1 MAIQMVLGDIIRT
14 SARRLPEK
22 LALVFRG
29 RRFTYGELNDRVN
42 RLANGISRLGFKP
55 GDRISILLS
64 NCSEYIELL
73 FALAKS
79 GITAVPVNFRFV
91 GNEIEYIVN
100 NSESQFLIYGEEFQ
114 DSVQAVKDNFK
125 FIGEKGY
132 LYVGANPPVYAHSY
146 EEFIDN
152 SSPEEPAVDVKEDD
166 TFYFGYTS
174 GTTGFPKGAIRSHR
188 CNYTL
193 FLATNAAFGLC
204 EEDVSLII
212 MPLFHSNSIWF
223 CLAQLLA
230 GGTIYLYP
238 SGGFNP
244 REILEIIEREKITF
258 SSLVPTMYTLILNLP
273 DKEKYDTSSLRVLL
287 TSSAPL
293 MTKTKEDILAF
304 FKYVSLFEGYGATES
319 GLVTTLRPKD
329 QFRKVRCCGQAC
341 SSVAVKILDPEGKE
355 VGPGVVGEL
364 FSRSPYQFEG
374 YYKMPQADR
383 DAFRGEWFS
392 AGDMAAYDAEGY
404 YYIVDRKKDM
414 IISGGE
420 NIYPTE
426 IDDILSK
433 HPKVLEAAVIGVPDE
448 KWGEAVKA
456 VVILKKEAQAT
467 EEELIRYCKE
477 RLAGYKVP
485 KSIDFVAEMP
495 KSPTGKILK
504 RQLREAY
511 WKAFEVKI

>member
-1 MAIQMVLGDIIRT
+1 MAIQMVIGDIIRT
-14 SARRLPEK
+14 SARRLPDK
-22 LALVFRG
+22 LAVVFRG
-29 RRFTYGELNDRVN
+29 KRFTYGQLNDRVN
-42 RLANGISRLGFKP
+42 RLANGINKLGFKQ
-55 GDRISILLS
+55 GDRISILLY
-64 NCSEYIELL
+64 NCNEYIEIL
-73 FALAKS
+73 FALAKL

-91 GNEIEYIVN
+91 GSEIEYIVN

-114 DSVQAVKDNFK
+114 PNVHQVKDNFE
-125 FIGEKGY
+125 FIGPKGY
-132 LYVGANPPVYAHSY
+132 LYVGTNPPEYAQSY
-146 EEFIDN
+146 EEFLKTN
-152 SSPEEPAVDVKEDD
+152 SPEEAQVDVTEED

-174 GTTGFPKGAIRSHR
+174 GTTGFPKGAVRSHR

-193 FLATNAAFGLC
+193 FLAVNATFGLS
-204 EEDVSLII
+204 EEDLSLLI

-223 CLAQLLA
+223 ALAQLMA
-230 GGTIYLYP
+230 GGTIYIYP
-238 SGGFNP
+238 SGRFNP
-244 REILEIIEREKITF
+244 REILEIIAEEKVTF
-258 SSLVPTMYTLILNLP
+258 SSLVPTMYTLIFNLP
-273 DKEKYDTSSLRVLL
+273 DKEKYDTNSLRILL

-293 MTKTKEDILAF
+293 MTKTKEEILAF
-304 FKYVSLFEGYGATES
+304 FKHVNLFEGYGATES

-329 QFRKVRCCGQAC
+329 QFRKVRCCGQA
-341 SSVAVKILDPEGKE
+341 SIGVAVKILSPDGNE
-355 VGPGVVGEL
+355 VEPGVVGEL

-374 YYKMPQADR
+374 YYKMPETNR

-392 AGDMAAYDAEGY
+392 AGDMATYDNEGY

-456 VVILKKEAQAT
+456 VVILKKDAQAT
-467 EEELIRYCKE
+467 AEELIRYCKD

-485 KSIDFVAEMP
+485 KSVDFVTEVP

-504 RQLREAY
+504 RQIREAY
-511 WKAFEVKI
+511 WKDFDVKI